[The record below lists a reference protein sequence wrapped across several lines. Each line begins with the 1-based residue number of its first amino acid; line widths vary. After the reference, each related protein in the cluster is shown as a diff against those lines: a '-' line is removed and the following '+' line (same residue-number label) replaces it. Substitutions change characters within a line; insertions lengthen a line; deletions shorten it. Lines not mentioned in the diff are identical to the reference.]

1 MQATVR
7 GHIGMVLLMRLLKL
21 EGPFCKT
28 CGVAATRDMTAKSM
42 WQGWWSIGSV
52 IVNPITMLVNL
63 GTYSK
68 FKHLPEPAPGAPG
81 RPMDPGKPLF
91 QRAAVIGLLI
101 PIAIIAAIVIGNLT
115 SNAASTAD
123 VGSCVV
129 NEGTTTTPKVKVV
142 DCGTADNEFKVVGK
156 LEDTTNSDQ
165 CDKFDGTVMAYTE
178 SRGSSKYVL
187 CLAPN

>member
-101 PIAIIAAIVIGNLT
+101 PIAMVAAIVIGNLT
-115 SNAASTAD
+115 SNAASTAE

-129 NEGTTTTPKVKVV
+129 QRRFDHDPKVKVV
-142 DCGTADNEFKVVGK
+142 DCGTAD
-156 LEDTTNSDQ
+156 
-165 CDKFDGTVMAYTE
+165 DGVQGGRQA
-178 SRGSSKYVL
+178 RGHHGLRPVR
-187 CLAPN
+187 PVRRT